1 MTVMLLKRLQGLFPA
16 PTPLPAQISMKISVQ
31 PYLPQNSMGYR
42 VLSKAKD
49 LNTPLTVK
57 LFYNSNGTNA
67 LKGIIEQP
75 PVPAAA
81 PAAKKAAARDIGE
94 RNDDPVRRVS
104 LTEADLGGVVPGARR
119 ISTTGQ
125 RSHCQPAA
133 ARRGRTGRKFVAG
146 RFERGLERQDGR
158 EQPGNPGLK
167 RDPQPRSGS
176 DPSVTT
182 ASVHRRAFFTSDR
195 RCAYDGDAPQ
205 VALYPVS
212 PAPSQSRQRARG
224 RRVLAL
230 RPCEIG
236 HRRLISAPR
245 QLAAPPARPA
255 AKR

>member
-104 LTEADLGGVVPGARR
+104 LTEADLGALSQVPVGFQPQVNAL
-119 ISTTGQ
+119 IASPLP
-125 RSHCQPAA
+125 PAA
-133 ARRGRTGRKFVAG
+133 GELAGSLSQAASSAVRAARTV
-146 RFERGLERQDGR
+146 
-158 EQPGNPGLK
+158 GNNL
-167 RDPQPRSGS
+167 
-176 DPSVTT
+176 VTQ
-182 ASVHRRAFFTSDR
+182 ASSAI
-195 RCAYDGDAPQ
+195 P
-205 VALYPVS
+205 S
-212 PAPSQSRQRARG
+212 PAQVQTQVSQLPQSIVVHSSPVTVVAPTTVMPPKSHSILSRLLHRNRG
-224 RRVLAL
+224 NA
-230 RPCEIG
+230 
-236 HRRLISAPR
+236 
-245 QLAAPPARPA
+245 PA
-255 AKR
+255 AGGSSR